1 MKSENNFDNSV
12 IMRNI
17 TKTFP
22 GVVALSNVNFSIK
35 KGEVRGLVGEN
46 GAGKSTLIK
55 ILTGAYT
62 PDEGEIQIFGER
74 FEALNPIISERMGI
88 AVVYQDLML
97 ASHLT
102 VYENIFLGSEF
113 AKFGLINKKAMI
125 KKTEELLRSLQYDKI
140 INPVDKVSNL
150 SSAHKG
156 MVAIAKALTKKAK
169 VLILDEPTAV
179 LAEKEI
185 NELFRVIKQ
194 LKNEGISII
203 YISHR
208 LEEVFEIC
216 DTVTVLKDGKV
227 VGHKKVEETT
237 EDELITMMVGRDLKK
252 EMFREREIGE
262 EILRVENIKSGKVKN
277 CSFSLRAGEIVGL
290 YGLVGSG
297 RTELARAL
305 FGAEPIEEG
314 KIYLKGQEIK
324 KLSPSRAIKK
334 KMGFVPEER
343 REHGLALK
351 LTVKENIN
359 LPIYSR
365 ISKLGL
371 VKTKEELKNTH
382 NFIKSLSI
390 KTPSI
395 YQKVENL
402 SGGNQ
407 QKVVLAKWLASESEV
422 FILDE
427 PTNGID
433 VGAKEEI
440 YELINELASRKNAIL
455 FISSYIPEL
464 MSICDR
470 ILVMREGTI
479 VGEVKRKDF
488 SEERILSLAI
498 KNKNNKVDVHQNESK

>member
-1 MKSENNFDNSV
+1 
-12 IMRNI
+12 
-17 TKTFP
+17 
-22 GVVALSNVNFSIK
+22 
-35 KGEVRGLVGEN
+35 
-46 GAGKSTLIK
+46 
-55 ILTGAYT
+55 
-62 PDEGEIQIFGER
+62 
-74 FEALNPIISERMGI
+74 
-88 AVVYQDLML
+88 
-97 ASHLT
+97 
-102 VYENIFLGSEF
+102 
-113 AKFGLINKKAMI
+113 
-125 KKTEELLRSLQYDKI
+125 
-140 INPVDKVSNL
+140 
-150 SSAHKG
+150 
-156 MVAIAKALTKKAK
+156 
-169 VLILDEPTAV
+169 
-179 LAEKEI
+179 
-185 NELFRVIKQ
+185 
-194 LKNEGISII
+194 
-203 YISHR
+203 
-208 LEEVFEIC
+208 
-216 DTVTVLKDGKV
+216 
-227 VGHKKVEETT
+227 
-237 EDELITMMVGRDLKK
+237 
-252 EMFREREIGE
+252 MFREREIGE

-498 KNKNNKVDVHQNESK
+498 KNKNNKVGVHQNESK